1 MSQTLELGF
10 TAFQSLFFLF
20 LQLIESLFVEVEVE
34 GGPVLLALHLAP
46 ATAAVVGLGFAVDAG
61 ALEGDLPG
69 LEHALHNTVT
79 DRVDILLLT
88 QARHVLV
95 GEHSKIVDGFC

>member
-10 TAFQSLFFLF
+10 TAFQSLFLLF

-46 ATAAVVGLGFAVDAG
+46 TTAVGLGFAVDAG

-95 GEHSKIVDGFC
+95 GEHSKIVDGFR